1 MLLSTL
7 LLNFSKRLMKENDM
21 KTFNVIVL
29 LMLPVVMHADNIK
42 FSAVVIDD
50 VTQEPIKD
58 VCVGAGFTTDNG
70 SVWEG
75 RFKYEHKKFFSDKNG
90 VCEIS
95 GSSNCGRAGCYVK
108 NPPVGYYKSQCG
120 IPMRYKSKNIFGVWQ
135 PDNLVATLR
144 LQRVEHPIPLFV
156 KKTTLQNFKNG
167 IGGIDGT
174 NSVVRFDFLKGDWL
188 PPYGSGEVAD
198 VEFKSTLNI
207 KGKAWFSF
215 EPRKYDW
222 VYFYNLGTELICLNK
237 DDGFSVFAP
246 EPCVGIKIR
255 NADATPKTR
264 RLGLINIGR
273 NQKFHKNG
281 EDWDCQNYKDKFS
294 ERNISFRIRSKYD
307 DNGNLKEAYYGKIY
321 GDFEIDG
328 DEKKGVT
335 RISFMYYLNPTSL
348 DRNLEWDMKNN
359 LCIDPGS
366 LSEPMP

>member
-1 MLLSTL
+1 MSKLVL
-7 LLNFSKRLMKENDM
+7 LLAVLAVACLKADIARFSVVVLDLEEGFPISNATVRANFSKDIGWRAWTD
-21 KTFNVIVL
+21 
-29 LMLPVVMHADNIK
+29 
-42 FSAVVIDD
+42 SACPD
-50 VTQEPIKD
+50 VAI
-58 VCVGAGFTTDNG
+58 ATT
-70 SVWEG
+70 
-75 RFKYEHKKFFSDKNG
+75 DKNG
-90 VCEIS
+90 ECKLN
-95 GSSNCGRAGCYVK
+95 GKTNCGRVCCWVSKPPKKYYRDDGWGYKYKKK
-108 NPPVGYYKSQCG
+108 NL
-120 IPMRYKSKNIFGVWQ
+120 FGVWQ
-135 PDNLVATLR
+135 PDNLVITLR

-156 KKTTLQNFKNG
+156 KKATLQNFKNG
-167 IGGIDGT
+167 IGGFDGT

-188 PPYGSGEVAD
+188 PPHGSGEVAD

-335 RISFMYYLNPTSL
+335 RISFMYYLNPTLL

-359 LCIDPGS
+359 FCTDPGS

>member
-1 MLLSTL
+1 MNKLALLFAVLTVACLKADTARFSVVVLDLEEGFPISNATVRA
-7 LLNFSKRLMKENDM
+7 NFSKDIGWRAWTD
-21 KTFNVIVL
+21 
-29 LMLPVVMHADNIK
+29 
-42 FSAVVIDD
+42 SACPD
-50 VTQEPIKD
+50 VAI
-58 VCVGAGFTTDNG
+58 ATT
-70 SVWEG
+70 
-75 RFKYEHKKFFSDKNG
+75 DKNG
-90 VCEIS
+90 ECKLN
-95 GSSNCGRAGCYVK
+95 GKTNCGRVCCWVSK
-108 NPPVGYYKSQCG
+108 PPKKYYRDDGWGYK
-120 IPMRYKSKNIFGVWQ
+120 YKSKNIFGVWQ
-135 PDNLVATLR
+135 PDNLVVTLR

-156 KKTTLQNFKNG
+156 KKATLQNFKNG
-167 IGGIDGT
+167 IGGFDGT

-188 PPYGSGEVAD
+188 PPYGKGEVAD

-222 VYFYNLGTELICLNK
+222 VYFYNLGTELICLNN

-255 NADATPKTR
+255 KADATPKTR

-328 DEKKGVT
+328 DEKRGVT

-348 DRNLEWDMKNN
+348 DRNLEWDMKSN
-359 LCIDPGS
+359 LCTDPGS
-366 LSEPMP
+366 LSDPMP

>member
-1 MLLSTL
+1 MNKLALLFAVLTVACLKADTARFSVVVLDLEEGFPISNATVRA
-7 LLNFSKRLMKENDM
+7 NFSKEIGLRAWTD
-21 KTFNVIVL
+21 
-29 LMLPVVMHADNIK
+29 
-42 FSAVVIDD
+42 SACPD
-50 VTQEPIKD
+50 VAI
-58 VCVGAGFTTDNG
+58 ATT
-70 SVWEG
+70 
-75 RFKYEHKKFFSDKNG
+75 DKNG
-90 VCEIS
+90 ECKLN
-95 GSSNCGRAGCYVK
+95 GKTNCGRVCCWVSK
-108 NPPVGYYKSQCG
+108 PPKKYYRDDGWGYK
-120 IPMRYKSKNIFGVWQ
+120 YKSKNIFGVWQ
-135 PDNLVATLR
+135 PDNLVVTLR

-156 KKTTLQNFKNG
+156 KKATLQNFKNG
-167 IGGIDGT
+167 IGGFDGT

-255 NADATPKTR
+255 KADATPKTR

-281 EDWDCQNYKDKFS
+281 EDWDCQNYKDNFS

>member
-1 MLLSTL
+1 MNKLVL
-7 LLNFSKRLMKENDM
+7 LLAVLTVACLKADTARFSVVVLDLEEGFPISNATVRANFSKDIGWRAWTD
-21 KTFNVIVL
+21 
-29 LMLPVVMHADNIK
+29 
-42 FSAVVIDD
+42 SACPD
-50 VTQEPIKD
+50 VAI
-58 VCVGAGFTTDNG
+58 ATT
-70 SVWEG
+70 
-75 RFKYEHKKFFSDKNG
+75 DKNG
-90 VCEIS
+90 ECKLN
-95 GSSNCGRAGCYVK
+95 GKTNCGRVCCWVSK
-108 NPPVGYYKSQCG
+108 PPKKYYRDDGWGYK
-120 IPMRYKSKNIFGVWQ
+120 YKSKNIFGVWQ
-135 PDNLVATLR
+135 PDNLVVTLR

-156 KKTTLQNFKNG
+156 KKATLQNFKNG
-167 IGGIDGT
+167 IGGFDGT

-188 PPYGSGEVAD
+188 PPYGKGVVAD

-281 EDWDCQNYKDKFS
+281 EDWDCQNYKDNYS

-359 LCIDPGS
+359 LCVDPGS